1 MAREKFGIEDE
12 EILDAITYHTTG
24 RGNMT
29 MLDRIVYL
37 SDKLEPSRTYTDLT
51 EMRKVAEYDLDEACR
66 MCLGAV
72 VNKFKSQGRD
82 QHPLTNEFAKQLGLI

>member
-1 MAREKFGIEDE
+1 MAREKFGITDE
-12 EILDAITYHTTG
+12 EILNAITYHTTG
-24 RGNMT
+24 RGDMT
-29 MLDRIVYL
+29 MFDKIVYL

-72 VNKFKSQGRD
+72 VNKFVSQGRD
-82 QHPLTNEFAKQLGLI
+82 QHMLTNEFAKQLGLI